1 MAELFDAKREG
12 ILYHLRNIYQQGELD
27 KGATCKE
34 ILQVRT
40 GGAAS
45 VMEGAPM
52 EEKKY
57 PTMEEEDGFGCMN
70 AEESAVAYTQRNNVR
85 FLNQEETFDY
95 PQDYDPGFGPYS
107 MEEMNAR
114 IDKAESDRD
123 NPDKWIRVDDFW
135 AAMRK
140 EHLWL

>member
-1 MAELFDAKREG
+1 
-12 ILYHLRNIYQQGELD
+12 
-27 KGATCKE
+27 
-34 ILQVRT
+34 
-40 GGAAS
+40 
-45 VMEGAPM
+45 M

-57 PTMEEEDGFGCMN
+57 PTMEEEDGLGCMN
-70 AEESAVAYTQRNNVR
+70 AEESAVAYTQRNNVT